1 MSAVLQ
7 VPWRT
12 LKRQAPSPIPAK
24 QEGQTAIENTPKS
37 AQPPQTQ
44 V

>member
-12 LKRQAPSPIPAK
+12 LRRQALSPISTK
-24 QEGQTAIENTPKS
+24 QESQTAIENTPKY
-37 AQPPQTQ
+37 AQPPQPQ